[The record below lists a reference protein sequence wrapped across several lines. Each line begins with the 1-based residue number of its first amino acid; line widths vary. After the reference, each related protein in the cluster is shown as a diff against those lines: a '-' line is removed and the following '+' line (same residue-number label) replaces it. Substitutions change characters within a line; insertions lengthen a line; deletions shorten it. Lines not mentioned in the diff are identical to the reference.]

1 MRWMQNPEIP
11 EEQQRF
17 FAAVDKLKASK
28 DFRLFDC
35 PYQSPS
41 VTLRPYQ
48 HIGVAYMLAVPRA
61 ILGDH
66 TGLGKTGQSIC
77 AYIRLLEKNPNL
89 KCLIVTIKSSLYQW
103 ASEIRK
109 FTQDIRA
116 FALDSDSFEDS
127 EGNRFKKTSKESPS
141 DFRQRGFDLFKE
153 QDAHIMVTGYSML
166 VSENVNLMNM
176 GEEYIVF
183 FDECTQFKTWKPET
197 KYRDENRLRA
207 QMGKKAYLSVYQAAC
222 NVSSKA
228 QRAYGLTAT
237 PIKNRL
243 EEAFALYKVIKP
255 DLFPNVTWFRSNFC
269 VYRELIMRGRR
280 VPQLVQYKNLDKFAE
295 IIKPF
300 YIGRAKRDVAPDL
313 PRVITKNV
321 FLEMKGPQLRRYQDA
336 LDGLL
341 ELPDGSEKTPEAL
354 AKLTYCQLISN
365 SPRLLGYPD
374 EESSKE
380 EELKR
385 LLEDELEGEKVIVFT
400 ISREWIEYLT
410 KQYPNSL
417 KITGSVSGV
426 DRKKA
431 IDLFT
436 DSPKHNLIFINKAG
450 IESINLQAAGH
461 IICLDLPWSYGDYL
475 QLVGR
480 SQRIGSKHSSVVMH
494 HLINMGT
501 IDEYKVQTLLGK
513 KNLVDRVFGPDSEN
527 ILHTSSDNDT
537 MSMLVQA
544 MRGRSF
550 TNQRLTRDFDIVDI
564 NEKL

>member
-1 MRWMQNPEIP
+1 
-11 EEQQRF
+11 
-17 FAAVDKLKASK
+17 
-28 DFRLFDC
+28 
-35 PYQSPS
+35 
-41 VTLRPYQ
+41 
-48 HIGVAYMLAVPRA
+48 MLAVPRA

-89 KCLIVTIKSSLYQW
+89 KCIIVTIKSSLYQW

-109 FTQDIRA
+109 FTTDIKA

-127 EGNRFKKTSKESPS
+127 EGNRYKKSSKESPS
-141 DFRQRGFDLFKE
+141 EFRQRGFDLFKE

-166 VSENVNLMNM
+166 VSENINLMDI
-176 GEEYIVF
+176 GDEYIVF

-207 QMGKKAYLSVYQAAC
+207 KIGKKAYLSVYQAAC
-222 NVSSKA
+222 NVSNRA

-243 EEAFALYKVIKP
+243 EEAFALFKVIKP
-255 DLFPNVTWFRSNFC
+255 DLFPNVTWFRTNFC

-300 YIGRAKRDVAPDL
+300 YIGRSKRDVAPDL

-336 LDGLL
+336 LEGLL

-365 SPRLLGYPD
+365 SPRLIGFVD

-385 LLEDELEGEKVIVFT
+385 LLEDELEGEKIIIFT
-400 ISREWIEYLT
+400 ISKEWIDYLS

-436 DSPKHNLIFINKAG
+436 ESPKHNIIFINKAG

-461 IICLDLPWSYGDYL
+461 IILLDMPWSFGDLL
-475 QLVGR
+475 QCLGR
-480 SQRIGSKHSSVVMH
+480 AQRIGSTHSSIVAHYFM
-494 HLINMGT
+494 NTGT
-501 IDEYKVQTLLGK
+501 IDEYKRQVLLGK
-513 KNLVDRVFGPDSEN
+513 KDLVERIFGADAEQTLQS
-527 ILHTSSDNDT
+527 SSDNDT

-544 MRGRSF
+544 MKSRTF
-550 TNQRLTRDFDIVDI
+550 PNQRVTRDFDIVDV
-564 NEKL
+564 NERF

>member
-1 MRWMQNPEIP
+1 MESQELP
-11 EEQQRF
+11 EEQRRF
-17 FAAVDKLKASK
+17 FSAIDKLKASK

-35 PYQSPS
+35 HYQSDS
-41 VTLRPYQ
+41 VKLRPYQ

-89 KCLIVTIKSSLYQW
+89 KCIIVTIKSSLYQW
-103 ASEIRK
+103 SSEIRK
-109 FTQDIRA
+109 FTKGVKA

-127 EGNRFKKTSKESPS
+127 SGNRYKKSSKEPPS

-153 QDAHIMVTGYSML
+153 QDVQILVTGYSML
-166 VSENVNLMNM
+166 VAENDNLMNI

-183 FDECTQFKTWKPET
+183 FDECTQFKTWKPEA
-197 KYRDENRLRA
+197 KYRDENRLRE
-207 QMGKKAYLSVYQAAC
+207 QVGKKAYLSVYQAAC
-222 NVSSKA
+222 NVSNRA

-243 EEAFALYKVIKP
+243 EEAFALFKVIKP
-255 DLFPNVTWFRSNFC
+255 ELFPNVTWFRKNFC

-300 YIGRAKRDVAPDL
+300 YIGRSKRDVAPDL

-336 LDGLL
+336 LEGLL

-365 SPRLLGYPD
+365 SPRLIGFSD

-400 ISREWIEYLT
+400 ISKEWIDYLS

-417 KITGSVSGV
+417 KITGSVSGI

-436 DSPKHNLIFINKAG
+436 DSPKHNVIFINKAG
-450 IESINLQAAGH
+450 IESINLQAAGY
-461 IICLDLPWSYGDYL
+461 IVCLDLPWSYGDYL

-480 SQRIGSKHSSVVMH
+480 SQRIGSTHSSVVMH
-494 HLINMGT
+494 HLINTGT

-513 KNLVDRVFGPDSEN
+513 KNLVDRIFGPDAEN
-527 ILHTSSDNDT
+527 ILHSSSDNDT

-544 MRGRSF
+544 LRSKQF
-550 TNQRLTRDFDIVDI
+550 SNQRVSSDLDIVDI
-564 NEKL
+564 NERF

>member
-1 MRWMQNPEIP
+1 MQNPDIP
-11 EEQQRF
+11 DEQQRF
-17 FAAVDKLKASK
+17 FAAVERLKSSK
-28 DFRLFDC
+28 DFRLFDS
-35 PYQSPS
+35 PYQSPD
-41 VTLRPYQ
+41 VKLRPYQ

-66 TGLGKTGQSIC
+66 TGLGKTGQSIST
-77 AYIRLLEKNPNL
+77 YIRLLEKNSNL
-89 KCLIVTIKSSLYQW
+89 KCIIVTIKSSLYQW

-109 FTQDIRA
+109 FTQGIKA
-116 FALDSDSFEDS
+116 FALDADSFEDS
-127 EGNRFKKTSKESPS
+127 NGDRYKKSSKESPS
-141 DFRQRGFDLFKE
+141 EFRQRAFDLFKE
-153 QDAHIMVTGYSML
+153 QEAHLLITGYSML
-166 VSENVNLMNM
+166 VSENQNLMHI
-176 GEEYIVF
+176 GDEYIVF

-197 KYRDENRLRA
+197 KYRDENRLRV
-207 QMGKKAYLSVYQAAC
+207 QSGKKAYLSVFQAAC
-222 NVSSKA
+222 NVSARA

-269 VYRELIMRGRR
+269 VYREMIMRGRR
-280 VPQLVQYKNLDKFAE
+280 IPQLVQYKNLDKFAE

-300 YIGRAKRDVAPDL
+300 YIGRSKRDVAPDL
-313 PRVITKNV
+313 PKIITKNV

-365 SPRLLGYPD
+365 SPRLIGYPD

-380 EELKR
+380 EELYR
-385 LLEDELEGEKVIVFT
+385 LLSDELEDEKVIVFT
-400 ISREWIEYLT
+400 ISREWIEHLSQ
-410 KQYPNSL
+410 KVPNSL
-417 KITGSVSGV
+417 KITGSVSGL

-431 IDLFT
+431 IDKFT
-436 DSPKHNLIFINKAG
+436 ESKTHNVIFINKAG
-450 IESINLQAAGH
+450 IESINLQIAGH
-461 IICLDLPWSYGDYL
+461 IVCLDLPWSYGDYL
-475 QLVGR
+475 QLIGR
-480 SQRIGSKHSSVVMH
+480 SQRIGSMHSSIVVH
-494 HLINMGT
+494 QLLNIGT

-513 KNLVDRVFGPDSEN
+513 KNLVDRIFGPDAEN
-527 ILHTSSDNDT
+527 ILHSSSDNDT

-544 MRGRSF
+544 LRSRGFS
-550 TNQRLTRDFDIVDI
+550 NQRVTRDLDIVDI